1 VKTSLRSLAL
11 QRGQA
16 TTEFA
21 VLALALVPLFIV
33 VPLIGKY
40 MDINQTAEHAS
51 RYVAF
56 EAAARNTSSSWKTDA
71 ELAVEVRRRFFSNPD
86 APIKTNDVAGDFATH
101 RNPIWSDHAGH
112 PLIAKFEDD
121 IGVTT
126 STAGLNA
133 IAATALY
140 RGELG
145 LSNDNLYTGNVTV
158 KMADVAN
165 FKPFDAIGL
174 STSRKTVLLTDAW
187 TAKDNGT
194 IKSKID
200 GSPRMYPIG
209 AVAALI
215 DPVGTLPR
223 VVHDPRFRVSDFE
236 WDLVPCDRMV
246 GGC

>member
-1 VKTSLRSLAL
+1 MRAPCHSRPR

-21 VLALALVPLFIV
+21 VLALALVPIFIA

-40 MDINQTAEHAS
+40 IDMNQAAEQAS

-71 ELAVEVRRRFFSNPD
+71 EIAVEVRRRFFSNSD
-86 APIKTNDVAGDFATH
+86 APVKTNDVAGDFAAN
-101 RNPIWSDHAGH
+101 RNPVWTDHAGN

-121 IGVTT
+121 VGVASATQDY
-126 STAGLNA
+126 NA

-145 LSNDNLYTGNVTV
+145 LSNSNLYTGNVTV
-158 KMADVAN
+158 KMADIAG
-165 FKPFDAIGL
+165 FQPLDQIGL
-174 STSRKTVLLTDAW
+174 STSRKTVLLADAW
-187 TAKDNGT
+187 TARDNAS
-194 IKSKID
+194 IRSRIE
-200 GSPRMYPIG
+200 GSVLMYPIG
-209 AVAALI
+209 PLKGLI
-215 DPVGTLPR
+215 DPLGTLPPLLY
-223 VVHDPRFRVSDFE
+223 DPGFTVGDFD
-236 WDLVPCDRMV
+236 WDVVPCDRIV